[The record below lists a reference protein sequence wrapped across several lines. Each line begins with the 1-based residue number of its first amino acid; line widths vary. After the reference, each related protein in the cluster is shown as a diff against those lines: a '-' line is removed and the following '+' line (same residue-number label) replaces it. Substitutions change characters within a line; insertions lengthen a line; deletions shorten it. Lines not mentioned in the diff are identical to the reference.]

1 MRCCSKAFIVAL
13 LLLLLLALGGVAL
26 QAPAVVDAGMN
37 TVVQATPRAAT
48 PAARA
53 QHAQLFVADLHN
65 DALLWNRD
73 LLQHYG
79 RGHAD
84 LPRLLQGQVA
94 LQVFATVTK
103 TPKGLNY
110 ERNGADSDNITLL
123 AQVQRWPRATWD
135 SLLERALYQ
144 ADKLRHAASES
155 QGRLVLVK
163 SRTDLQRFVR
173 DWQAHPQRVAAVLA
187 TEGLHP
193 LQGKLENVD
202 RLFDAGFRIAGL
214 THFFD
219 NEVGGS
225 AHGLQKGG
233 LTPFGRAVVQRLEH
247 KGILVD
253 LAHASP
259 AVIDEVL
266 ALATRPVLVS
276 HTGVA
281 ATCPG
286 PRNLSDD
293 QLRRI
298 AATGGLV
305 GVGFW
310 EGAVC
315 APDMAHVVRAIR
327 HAVDVAGIA
336 HVALGSDY
344 DGATRMPWDVS
355 HLALLTEALMQ
366 AGFSPEELQALMGGN
381 VQRLLLQTLPAF

>member
-1 MRCCSKAFIVAL
+1 MAPCSKAFWAALGL
-13 LLLLLLALGGVAL
+13 LLALALGGVAL
-26 QAPAVVDAGMN
+26 QVSAVVDARMN
-37 TVVQATPRAAT
+37 SVVQTAPGAAA

-79 RGHAD
+79 RGHTD
-84 LPRLLQGQVA
+84 LPRLLQGQMA

-123 AQVQRWPRATWD
+123 AQVQRWPRATWG

-144 ADKLRHAASES
+144 ADKLHRAARAS
-155 QGRLVLVK
+155 QGRLVVVK
-163 SRTDLQRFVR
+163 TRTDLQRFVR
-173 DWQAHPQRVAAVLA
+173 DWQTNPQRVAGVLA

-193 LQGKLENVD
+193 LQGQLDNVD
-202 RLFDAGFRIAGL
+202 RLYDAGFRIAGL

-247 KGILVD
+247 KGVLVD

-259 AVIDEVL
+259 AVIEDVL
-266 ALATRPVLVS
+266 AMATRPVLVS

-305 GVGFW
+305 GIGMW
-310 EGAVC
+310 DGAVC
-315 APDMAHVVRAIR
+315 APDLPHVVRAIR
-327 HAVDVAGIA
+327 HAVDVAGLE

-366 AGFSPEELQALMGGN
+366 AGFSPDELQALMGGN
-381 VQRLLLQTLPAF
+381 VQRLLLQTLPEF